1 MKFTIPHDKVW
12 FRPDKAYFESQSRS
26 QGIDS
31 IEIEWNGKYK
41 SIRELRGLAIFGLCL
56 YEIYGTPFFV
66 QMNSKDSSPDA
77 FIMRVSPDDSTTN
90 EIGPVEITFY
100 GRSRVGLPKQAL
112 ANKLSAKGGKFWKL
126 PPEYCLLIHIGRG
139 LRVNHKEVSA
149 RLNKV
154 DVNFQVFS
162 IQEIS
167 DYPNTIARV
176 VSYRPKYRSK
186 DINVGEVC
194 YKLQKSDIYGIVT
207 QIRGR
212 PPKSSQ
218 KYHDYKSN

>member
-1 MKFTIPHDKVW
+1 
-12 FRPDKAYFESQSRS
+12 
-26 QGIDS
+26 
-31 IEIEWNGKYK
+31 
-41 SIRELRGLAIFGLCL
+41 
-56 YEIYGTPFFV
+56 
-66 QMNSKDSSPDA
+66 
-77 FIMRVSPDDSTTN
+77 
-90 EIGPVEITFY
+90 
-100 GRSRVGLPKQAL
+100 
-112 ANKLSAKGGKFWKL
+112 
-126 PPEYCLLIHIGRG
+126 
-139 LRVNHKEVSA
+139 VNHKEVSA

-167 DYPNTIARV
+167 DYSNTIARV

-207 QIRGR
+207 QIHGR